1 MKLRYLVLLAILLI
15 KQISVISQEAQQKHH
30 RGVAEAFSEI
40 EFKEIIAEEERSGA
54 YELMRLRKPN
64 PVIYKPVFE
73 VEPEKILYTGSQPS
87 GQNNTQMM
95 KEVSPAPDTTFMG
108 LYDTGNSIPP
118 DVNGAPGPDHLMVT
132 LNTQVRI
139 QHRDGTEISTV
150 SLGVFWASL
159 PGSGTFDPK
168 IQYDFEDDRWVF
180 VTCAGSQPGSSRI
193 YMGVSATSDPT
204 GTWYLYSYIADPDNI
219 VWFDYPSM
227 GFNKNWIVV
236 SGNMFGGGFYSTV
249 YVFDKH
255 AMYNGEA
262 TPQFDRFTTTQGF
275 TLVPAVTYDAQEENV
290 YLISSA
296 DGNQGGTGYISLF
309 KVSGEIN
316 NPVFSLTGHIGI
328 PQPWAGYVG
337 NNGDFLPQ
345 LGSNEK
351 INAVDHRME
360 NVVFR
365 NNKLWATHHVFLPAN
380 NPQRAAIQWW
390 NITPTGE
397 IIQHGRVD
405 DPTGEMSY
413 AFASLALNQFEDM
426 LIGFNIFSA
435 NQYASGG
442 YAYRAHFDPPNTTRA
457 PFQYIDGLA
466 PYYKTFGSGRNRWGD
481 YSATMLDPVNSVD
494 FWTIQQY
501 AELPSSGDRW
511 GTWWAYLR
519 IPFEPVADFAV
530 NETLI
535 PLGESINFSDKS
547 IGIPQEWSWVFE
559 GGTPDQST
567 AQNPAGITFNNEGVF
582 NVSLTVTNQ
591 FGTNSVTKNS
601 FITVSSTLLP
611 EVAFV
616 ADRNLICT
624 GEQVSLFDQSLYMPR
639 EWEWEIIPSTI
650 SFVNGTDAFS
660 QNPQV
665 VFHEEGDYTVK
676 LTAANLNGEADFTEF
691 NFIRVGG
698 KDVPFAEYFESESF
712 SENYWTIVNPDNKM
726 TWELTQVGGLNE
738 TTVAAQLDF
747 MTYVGSVGQRDR
759 LITPPF
765 DLRGY
770 SQMQLTFKHAHARR
784 RTDVSDSLIVY
795 ISDNC
800 GQSWTRLYQNADN
813 GSGNFATHPLVEGFI
828 PEVPTDWCGAGYGA
842 DCITL
847 DISPWAGQTE
857 VKIAF
862 ESFSF
867 RGNPLYITGIRVGPT
882 VGLQTNVNERS
893 AFTLYPNPGKGKFTV
908 RYSEMM
914 RFSEIRLFNLSG
926 QEIAM
931 FRNVN
936 TGDEINLENLASG
949 VYFIQ
954 ARAGSS
960 PEWTKLIVE

>member
-1 MKLRYLVLLAILLI
+1 MKLRYLTILAFLLI
-15 KQISVISQEAQQKHH
+15 ESTSLISQDVDQKHIK
-30 RGVAEAFSEI
+30 GKAEAFSKISFQEI
-40 EFKEIIAEEERSGA
+40 LEEEERTGA

-64 PVIYKPVFE
+64 PVVYKPVFD
-73 VEPEKILYTGSQPS
+73 VSPESVIFTGNDISSQGFP
-87 GQNNTQMM
+87 QMM
-95 KEVSPAPDTTFMG
+95 KEISPAPDTAFMG

-118 DVNGAPGPDHLMVT
+118 DVNGAPGPEHLMVT

-168 IQYDFEDDRWVF
+168 IQYDFEEDRWVF

-204 GTWYLYSYIADPDNI
+204 GTWYLYSYIADPQNV

-227 GFNKNWIVV
+227 GFNSKWIVV
-236 SGNMFGGGFYSTV
+236 SGNMFGGDFYRTV
-249 YVFDKH
+249 YVFDKQ
-255 AMYNGEA
+255 AMYSGDP
-262 TPQFDRFTTTQGF
+262 TPQFDRFETSLGF
-275 TLVPAVTYDAQEENV
+275 TLVPAVTYDSEEENV

-296 DGNQGGTGYISLF
+296 NGNQGGMGYISLF
-309 KVSGEIN
+309 KVSGATET
-316 NPVFSLTGHIGI
+316 PGFSLIGNI
-328 PQPWAGYVG
+328 GVPMPWAGYVDG
-337 NNGDFLPQ
+337 SGDFLPQ
-345 LGSNEK
+345 LGSDER

-360 NVVFR
+360 NVIFR

-380 NPQRAAIQWW
+380 NPQRTAVQWW

-413 AFASLALNQFEDM
+413 AFATLALNQFEDM
-426 LIGFNIFSA
+426 LIGFNIFSE

-442 YAYRAHFDPPNTTRA
+442 YAYRAHFDPLNSIRA
-457 PFQYIDGLA
+457 PFQFKDGLA

-519 IPFEPVADFAV
+519 IPFEPIADFEV

-547 IGIPQEWSWVFE
+547 VGIPQEWSWVFE
-559 GGTPDQST
+559 GGTPAQST
-567 AQNPAGITFNNEGVF
+567 DQNPDGITFGTEGVF
-582 NVSLTVTNQ
+582 NVSLTVSNQ
-591 FGTNSVTKNS
+591 FGADTLTKNAL
-601 FITVSSTLLP
+601 ITVSSTLLP
-611 EVAFV
+611 EVSFE
-616 ADRNLICT
+616 ADKNLICT
-624 GEQVSLFDQSLYMPR
+624 GDQVSLFDKSLYMPR
-639 EWEWEIIPSTI
+639 EWEWEIFPSTI
-650 SFVNGTDAFS
+650 SFVNGTDTFS
-660 QNPQV
+660 QNPQIT
-665 VFHEEGDYTVK
+665 FHEPGDYTVK
-676 LTAANLNGEADFTEF
+676 LTATNLNGAADKTEF
-691 NFIRVGG
+691 NYIRVGG
-698 KDVPFAEYFESESF
+698 TDVPFAEFFESETF
-712 SENYWTIVNPDNKM
+712 TENYWTIVNPDNKM
-726 TWELTQVGGLNE
+726 TWELTEVGGLNE

-765 DLRGY
+765 DLTGY
-770 SQMQLTFKHAHARR
+770 NQMQLTFKHAHARR

-800 GQSWTRLYQNADN
+800 GQTWTRLYQNADN
-813 GSGNFATHPLVEGFI
+813 GSGNFATHPLVEGFV

-842 DCITL
+842 DCITI
-847 DISPWAGQTE
+847 DISPWAGNKDVQ
-857 VKIAF
+857 IAF

-882 VGLQTNVNERS
+882 VGIQTNENEGS
-893 AFTLYPNPGKGKFTV
+893 DFTLYPNPGKGKFTI
-908 RYSEMM
+908 RYSEMKQFKEV
-914 RFSEIRLFNLSG
+914 RIFNLSG
-926 QEIAM
+926 AEMAS
-931 FRNVN
+931 FRNIN
-936 TGDEINLENLASG
+936 TGDEINLEQLSSG

-954 ARAGSS
+954 ARVGNDYKWS
-960 PEWTKLIVE
+960 KLMVE